1 MNNRFFDLN
10 KKTSITNDDPK
21 QTKPFETK
29 FLLNHYEKVK
39 NLNQD
44 LKRLPSEGE
53 QFWLQS
59 DTQFNAFTFIP
70 FITQFEFIEHLYA
83 STYSIAIRVVDSLI
97 ELHENGK
104 IGEITL
110 LISDSLRQRNPKTID
125 KIMAYENHYP
135 NLHIKFAWNH
145 SKVALAKTA
154 NGNYIIEGSGNWSEN
169 AHYEQYTFTNSKDA
183 YDFRMKLFTE
193 TIER

>member
-1 MNNRFFDLN
+1 MSRFFDLN
-10 KKTSITNDDPK
+10 KKPSANDAEPK

-39 NLNQD
+39 NLNKD
-44 LKRLPSEGE
+44 LERLPSEGE

-70 FITQFEFIEHLYA
+70 FITQYETIEHLYA

-97 ELHENGK
+97 ELHKNGK
-104 IGEITL
+104 IDQITL
-110 LISDSLRQRNPKTID
+110 LISDSLKQRNPKTID
-125 KIMAYENHYP
+125 KILAYENHYP

-154 NGNYIIEGSGNWSEN
+154 FGHYIIEGSGNWSEN
-169 AHYEQYTFTNSKDA
+169 AHYEQYTFTNLQDA
-183 YDFRMKLFTE
+183 FDFRMKLFTE